1 MRLLREPFF
10 WPSRCLRPARACP
23 TDLMQC
29 AGRQLNRQV
38 HVILDDQMVKKQLAE
53 AGMDVALTTP
63 KQFKTVIAAEL

>member
-1 MRLLREPFF
+1 
-10 WPSRCLRPARACP
+10 
-23 TDLMQC
+23 MQC